1 MFINVI
7 YQLIPS
13 GDDHLHM
20 IVLLNVMIPCF
31 LLGFALIPDPVI
43 IFHIQAEINVRV
55 RLPILFAQE
64 TDSLDMARGNEFTNS

>member
-1 MFINVI
+1 MLINVI

-20 IVLLNVMIPCF
+20 IVLLNVMIPLF
-31 LLGFALIPDPVI
+31 LFSFALIPDPVI

-55 RLPILFAQE
+55 RLSFLFAQE
-64 TDSLDMARGNEFTNS
+64 TDSLDVQRQ